1 MGGLF
6 GQSFK
11 MSIKNIRSNK
21 MRSFL
26 TMLGIIIGVGAVIAL
41 ITIVQGVTDSIMNEF
56 TGLGAGT
63 ISVSAPGTA
72 LKSGLTEADLE
83 TLKNVPGVK
92 AVNPTVSVMTSAVA
106 DGEVYD
112 KVSIDGESA
121 VYFQNNDVIESGQ
134 ALSAADMSGDS
145 YVCIVDHSFIDNCLW
160 GKKVL
165 GSTILRDGYEYTVIG
180 VRKKDDSVMGAMTDT
195 SSYDGTVIVPYR
207 NALKMSGARN
217 ITGVDVYSEEG
228 ASSDAVVSNLRDAL
242 DSIYNDADNA
252 YSVFSMDS
260 LLSTMNTVKTMLQTM
275 LGGIASI
282 SLVVGGI
289 GIMNMM
295 LVSVSERTKEIG
307 LRKALGAEP
316 MRIQMQFLIEAV
328 VLSVFGGIIGVI
340 IGEIVAY
347 VGAVM
352 LKTTY
357 SASVSAIMLG
367 LGFSLAVGIVFGW
380 APARRASRLNPIDA
394 LRAE

>member
-165 GSTILRDGYEYTVIG
+165 GSTILLDGYEYTVIG

-289 GIMNMM
+289 GIMNML

>member
-165 GSTILRDGYEYTVIG
+165 GSTILLDGYEYTVIG

-328 VLSVFGGIIGVI
+328 VLSFFGGIIGVI

>member
-112 KVSIDGESA
+112 KVSVDGESA

-165 GSTILRDGYEYTVIG
+165 GSTILLDGYEYTVIG

-228 ASSDAVVSNLRDAL
+228 ASSDAVVNNLRDAL

>member
-1 MGGLF
+1 
-6 GQSFK
+6 

-56 TGLGAGT
+56 TGLGAGI

-165 GSTILRDGYEYTVIG
+165 GSTILLDGYEYTVIG

>member
-121 VYFQNNDVIESGQ
+121 VYFPQQLLI
-134 ALSAADMSGDS
+134 SAGLRRIFDS
-145 YVCIVDHSFIDNCLW
+145 
-160 GKKVL
+160 
-165 GSTILRDGYEYTVIG
+165 
-180 VRKKDDSVMGAMTDT
+180 VRKNLIGYDNHTGALRLNMPDT
-195 SSYDGTVIVPYR
+195 I
-207 NALKMSGARN
+207 
-217 ITGVDVYSEEG
+217 
-228 ASSDAVVSNLRDAL
+228 
-242 DSIYNDADNA
+242 
-252 YSVFSMDS
+252 
-260 LLSTMNTVKTMLQTM
+260 Q
-275 LGGIASI
+275 
-282 SLVVGGI
+282 
-289 GIMNMM
+289 NMM
-295 LVSVSERTKEIG
+295 T
-307 LRKALGAEP
+307 
-316 MRIQMQFLIEAV
+316 QFLR
-328 VLSVFGGIIGVI
+328 GMP
-340 IGEIVAY
+340 
-347 VGAVM
+347 GAI
-352 LKTTY
+352 T
-357 SASVSAIMLG
+357 
-367 LGFSLAVGIVFGW
+367 F
-380 APARRASRLNPIDA
+380 R
-394 LRAE
+394 

>member
-56 TGLGAGT
+56 AGLGAGT

-165 GSTILRDGYEYTVIG
+165 GSTILLDGYEYTVIG

>member
-56 TGLGAGT
+56 AGLGAGT

-92 AVNPTVSVMTSAVA
+92 AVNPTVSVMTSAVT

-165 GSTILRDGYEYTVIG
+165 GSTILLDGYEYTVIG

>member
-165 GSTILRDGYEYTVIG
+165 GSTILLDGYEYTVIG
-180 VRKKDDSVMGAMTDT
+180 VRKKDDSVMSAMTDT

-352 LKTTY
+352 LNTTY

>member
-160 GKKVL
+160 GKKAL
-165 GSTILRDGYEYTVIG
+165 GSTILLDGYEYTVIG

>member
-72 LKSGLTEADLE
+72 LKSGLTEADLK

-165 GSTILRDGYEYTVIG
+165 GSTILLDGYEYTVIG

-316 MRIQMQFLIEAV
+316 MRIQMQFLFEAV

>member
-165 GSTILRDGYEYTVIG
+165 GSTILLDGYEYTVIG
-180 VRKKDDSVMGAMTDT
+180 VRKKDDSVMDAMTDT

>member
-165 GSTILRDGYEYTVIG
+165 GSTILLDGYEYTVIG

-347 VGAVM
+347 AGAVM

>member
-1 MGGLF
+1 
-6 GQSFK
+6 

-112 KVSIDGESA
+112 KVSVDGESA

-134 ALSAADMSGDS
+134 TLSAADMSGDS

-165 GSTILRDGYEYTVIG
+165 GSTILLDGYEYTVIG

>member
-1 MGGLF
+1 
-6 GQSFK
+6 

-165 GSTILRDGYEYTVIG
+165 GSTILLDGYEYTVIG

-352 LKTTY
+352 LKTIY

>member
-1 MGGLF
+1 
-6 GQSFK
+6 

-145 YVCIVDHSFIDNCLW
+145 YVCIVDHAFIDNCLW

-165 GSTILRDGYEYTVIG
+165 GSTILLDGYEYTVIG

>member
-165 GSTILRDGYEYTVIG
+165 GSTILLDGYEYTVIG

-242 DSIYNDADNA
+242 NSIYNDADNA

>member
-41 ITIVQGVTDSIMNEF
+41 ITIVH
-56 TGLGAGT
+56 

-165 GSTILRDGYEYTVIG
+165 GSTILLDGYEYTVIG

>member
-134 ALSAADMSGDS
+134 TLSAADMSGDS

-165 GSTILRDGYEYTVIG
+165 GSTILLDGYEYTVIG

>member
-165 GSTILRDGYEYTVIG
+165 GSTILLDGYEYTVIG

-380 APARRASRLNPIDA
+380 APARRARRLNPIDA

>member
-165 GSTILRDGYEYTVIG
+165 GSTILLDGYEYTVIG

-295 LVSVSERTKEIG
+295 LVSVSARTKEIG

>member
-165 GSTILRDGYEYTVIG
+165 GSTILLDGYEYTVIG

-367 LGFSLAVGIVFGW
+367 LGFSPAVGIVFGW

>member
-165 GSTILRDGYEYTVIG
+165 GSTILLDGYEYTVIG

-228 ASSDAVVSNLRDAL
+228 ASSDAVVNNLRDAL

>member
-1 MGGLF
+1 MSLTKDELLALVRKGARAMSWQEKLRLTVLLSLPAMVAQISSVAMQIIDAAMLGHLGTKESATVGLVSTTIWLFGGLCSAF
-6 GQSFK
+6 AAGFSVQVAH
-11 MSIKNIRSNK
+11 
-21 MRSFL
+21 L
-26 TMLGIIIGVGAVIAL
+26 VGAEKL
-41 ITIVQGVTDSIMNEF
+41 
-56 TGLGAGT
+56 
-63 ISVSAPGTA
+63 
-72 LKSGLTEADLE
+72 
-83 TLKNVPGVK
+83 
-92 AVNPTVSVMTSAVA
+92 
-106 DGEVYD
+106 
-112 KVSIDGESA
+112 
-121 VYFQNNDVIESGQ
+121 
-134 ALSAADMSGDS
+134 
-145 YVCIVDHSFIDNCLW
+145 
-160 GKKVL
+160 
-165 GSTILRDGYEYTVIG
+165 
-180 VRKKDDSVMGAMTDT
+180 
-195 SSYDGTVIVPYR
+195 
-207 NALKMSGARN
+207 SGARN

>member
-145 YVCIVDHSFIDNCLW
+145 YVCIVDHTFIDNCLW

-165 GSTILRDGYEYTVIG
+165 GSTILLDGYEYTVIG
-180 VRKKDDSVMGAMTDT
+180 VRKKDDSVMSAMTDT

-352 LKTTY
+352 LNTTY

>member
-56 TGLGAGT
+56 TGLGAGI

-165 GSTILRDGYEYTVIG
+165 GSTILLDGYEYTVIG